1 MGQNRRAYTRDFKQ
15 EAVRLS
21 ESGTKTTAE
30 LEADLGLPTGLLGK
44 WKRQLAQ
51 EGSEA
56 FRGQGRLSAAEAEM
70 RQLRQ
75 ENAVLRQERDILKKA
90 LAIFTRNQP

>member
-1 MGQNRRAYTRDFKQ
+1 MSTNRRAYTRDFKQ

-21 ESGTKTTAE
+21 ETGAKTSAE

-44 WKRQLAQ
+44 WKRQLAE
-51 EGSEA
+51 EGQEA
-56 FRGQGRLSAAEAEM
+56 FRGQGRLTAVEAEM

-75 ENAVLRQERDILKKA
+75 ENALLRQERDILKKA

>member
-1 MGQNRRAYTRDFKQ
+1 MSQNRRAYTGDFKQ

-21 ESGTKTTAE
+21 ETGTKTTAE

-56 FRGQGRLSAAEAEM
+56 FRGQGRLSAAEAEL

>member
-1 MGQNRRAYTRDFKQ
+1 MSKHRRAYTRDFKQ
-15 EAVRLS
+15 EAIRLS
-21 ESGTKTTAE
+21 ETGTKTTTE

-44 WKRQLAQ
+44 WKRQLAE
-51 EGSEA
+51 EGQEA
-56 FRGQGRLSAAEAEM
+56 FRGQGRLPATEAEM

-90 LAIFTRNQP
+90 LAIFTRNQA

>member
-1 MGQNRRAYTRDFKQ
+1 
-15 EAVRLS
+15 LS